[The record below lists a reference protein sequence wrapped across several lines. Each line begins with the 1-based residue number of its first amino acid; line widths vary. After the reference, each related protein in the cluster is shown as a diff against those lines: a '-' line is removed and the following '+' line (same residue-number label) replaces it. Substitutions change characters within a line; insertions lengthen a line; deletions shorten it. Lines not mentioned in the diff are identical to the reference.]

1 MNRPQKSLMVL
12 AVCIGMGAAT
22 GEAQEKARKKPA
34 AGDDT
39 TAGAAAAM
47 AGRDEAVNLYAARS
61 QLKKAVDLLALG
73 EKDRGVKMLEK
84 IVQDFPDSV
93 VRYEAW
99 LAMGRHY
106 LDNRDQLKAI
116 AVLRHLGELKKPGE
130 EIGGANREIY
140 LEGLYLTGMAY
151 FQMKQYGSAF
161 PILRKITVSY
171 PNTVWANQSYYYVGM
186 CHFAQ
191 GNWTKAVEALSLVG
205 TFIDPNA
212 EGTRYVEA
220 GRRFYVKIED
230 ADLPIIHRLGRE
242 VSVLVETT
250 HGDKETVKLVPL
262 SLNQGV
268 FLCSI
273 PTEIGK
279 PAPGDGKLQTIG
291 GDVVTVTYADDN
303 TKEGDRNTLRKVKV
317 EIVSTAA
324 VTYTMGTYE
333 SQAPAAFIGQP
344 LHIHVMDVDQDVTDA
359 ADSLTVKVIS
369 RYKSEE
375 ESSAAEGMTGDL
387 TFQEEQKYRTR
398 DEVTLKLTEMGDGNS
413 IHTGRFVGAVNL
425 DLYQEGVA
433 VNTNDK
439 VLTCAI
445 GDDVVTSYVD
455 EVHIGGRNTRV
466 VQAAIKVAG
475 KITSPLS
482 SSVNVVPDAVLKA
495 KKNLVEAT
503 AFLELAKIFQSMGL
517 RKGAKQKAAEGIDRT
532 DNVIKTDTPIPSDLK
547 EEAFKLRW
555 DLYIVQEDYDNAIAT
570 CQLFNK
576 LFPDSPFVDQA
587 MMGIGNIHYK
597 RKSYA
602 EAMKVFR
609 QVLGLTTSLAK
620 AEAQF
625 MIARTIET
633 QAEEAAALAAAKTG
647 AQPAP
652 NAGLTETAIRE
663 YKLCAEKYPESQY
676 AGEALGKLVD
686 FYLNT
691 RDYPRADDLLEQVFQ
706 DYPDAGF
713 LDVMLL
719 KWVYVAYRTGN
730 VQKANDKCQQL
741 IFEYPSSPH
750 ATKAKQLQPAILAEL
765 DKAKGGTG
773 TTTAPA
779 AGTGTERKANDTG
792 TEE

>member
-1 MNRPQKSLMVL
+1 MNRLQKSLMVL
-12 AVCIGMGAAT
+12 AVCLGMGASM
-22 GEAQEKARKKPA
+22 AQAQNKGARKEA

-39 TAGAAAAM
+39 TAGTTAL

-61 QLKKAVDLLALG
+61 QLKKATDLLALG
-73 EKDRGVKMLEK
+73 EKERGVKMLEK
-84 IVQDFPDSV
+84 IVQDFGDSI

-99 LAMGRHY
+99 LALGKHY

-116 AVLRHLGELKKPGE
+116 AILRHISELKKPGE
-130 EIGGANREIY
+130 DIGGASKEIY

-212 EGTRYVEA
+212 EGTKYVEA

-242 VSVLVETT
+242 VSVNVETT
-250 HGDKETVKLVPL
+250 HGDKETVKLQPL

-273 PTEIGK
+273 PTEMGK
-279 PAPGDGKLQTIG
+279 PTPGDGKLQTIG
-291 GDVVTVTYADDN
+291 GDEVTVTYADDN
-303 TKEGDRNTLRKVKV
+303 TKEGERNSLRKVKV
-317 EIVSTAA
+317 DIVSTAA
-324 VTYTMGTYE
+324 VSFTMGTYE
-333 SQAPAAFIGQP
+333 SAAPAAFIGQP
-344 LHIHVMDVDQDVTDA
+344 LHVHVMDVDQDVTDA
-359 ADSLTVKVIS
+359 ADSLTVKLIS
-369 RYKSEE
+369 RYKSDEE
-375 ESSAAEGMTGDL
+375 TSAAEGMSADL
-387 TFQEEQKYRTR
+387 TFQEEQKYKTR
-398 DEVTLKLTEMGDGNS
+398 DEVTLKLSELGEGPVVHS
-413 IHTGRFVGAVNL
+413 GRFVGAVDL
-425 DLYQEGVA
+425 DMYQEGVA

-439 VLTCAI
+439 TLTCAI
-445 GDDVVTSYVD
+445 GDEVVCSYVD
-455 EVHIGGRNTRV
+455 EVHIGGKNTRL
-466 VQAAIKVAG
+466 VQATIKVAG

-482 SSVNVVPDAVLKA
+482 SAVNVVPDAVLKA
-495 KKNLVEAT
+495 KKELVEAT

-517 RKGAKQKAAEGIDRT
+517 KKGAKQKAVDGIDRA
-532 DNVIKTDTPIPSDLK
+532 DNVIKIETSIPAELK

-555 DLYIVQEDYDNAIAT
+555 ELYIVQEDYDNAIAT

-587 MMGIGNIHYK
+587 MMGIGNIHFK
-597 RKSYA
+597 RKAYA

-609 QVLGLTTSLAK
+609 QVLGLTSSLAK
-620 AEAQF
+620 GEAQF
-625 MIARTIET
+625 MIAKTTET
-633 QAEEAAALAAAKTG
+633 QAEEAAAEMARKTG

-652 NAGLTETAIRE
+652 NAGLTEAAIKE
-663 YKLCAEKYPESQY
+663 YKTCAEKYPESQY
-676 AGEALGKLVD
+676 AGESLGKLVD

-691 RDYPRADDLLEQVFQ
+691 RDYPRADDLLEQIFQ

-719 KWVYVAYRTGN
+719 KWVYVAYRMGN
-730 VQKANDKCQQL
+730 IQKANDKCQQL
-741 IFEYPSSPH
+741 IFEYPSSQH
-750 ATKAKQLQPAILAEL
+750 ATKAKTLQPAILAEL

-779 AGTGTERKANDTG
+779 AGTGEKKTGETE